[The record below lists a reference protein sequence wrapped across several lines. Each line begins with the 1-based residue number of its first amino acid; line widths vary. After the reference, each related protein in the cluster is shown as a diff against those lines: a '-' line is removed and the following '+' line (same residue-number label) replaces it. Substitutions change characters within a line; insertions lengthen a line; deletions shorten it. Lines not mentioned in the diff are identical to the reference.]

1 MYMLIANKQLQ
12 LFLSLLLIAISYFFY
27 CYYQTPGCPEVFGLS
42 FYIKS
47 LEFKYRYRLKDA
59 ESVYRHILKLRNS
72 TLDSVDPYSTPPLFF
87 RYDLLIPSY
96 SNSAEEDRDVIAMYL
111 QSDPTLVANKS
122 LSMRVYIPKNASSID
137 KLPIWIFVHGGGW
150 HLNSVDVYDKFIRFL
165 SARFQV
171 AVLAVNY
178 RKFPYYSYLQT
189 VNDCFYTVYFGSQ
202 KLATHPLFSKYNLDN
217 SGKVTLVG
225 DSAGGNLAAAASH
238 RLRDLHSNGKLLNV
252 QIQRQILIYPAL
264 YYYPYDIMHFESYKQ
279 FGEYGLLLDGP
290 VINLMW
296 SRYANNTMDE
306 IINNEEYKYLAV
318 LGPNKHCIR
327 FDQLPETIII
337 AAEYDILKSEA
348 EEYAR
353 QLKNG
358 NVPVHYELV
367 SNATHGF
374 AGSTPGAIRIGDII
388 AKYI

>member
-1 MYMLIANKQLQ
+1 VCVCVSSLCFCGTNKKTHWAETPYIYIYMYMLIANKQLQ

-150 HLNSVDVYDKFIRFL
+150 HL
-165 SARFQV
+165 
-171 AVLAVNY
+171 
-178 RKFPYYSYLQT
+178 
-189 VNDCFYTVYFGSQ
+189 
-202 KLATHPLFSKYNLDN
+202 
-217 SGKVTLVG
+217 
-225 DSAGGNLAAAASH
+225 
-238 RLRDLHSNGKLLNV
+238 
-252 QIQRQILIYPAL
+252 
-264 YYYPYDIMHFESYKQ
+264 
-279 FGEYGLLLDGP
+279 
-290 VINLMW
+290 
-296 SRYANNTMDE
+296 
-306 IINNEEYKYLAV
+306 
-318 LGPNKHCIR
+318 
-327 FDQLPETIII
+327 
-337 AAEYDILKSEA
+337 
-348 EEYAR
+348 
-353 QLKNG
+353 
-358 NVPVHYELV
+358 
-367 SNATHGF
+367 
-374 AGSTPGAIRIGDII
+374 
-388 AKYI
+388 